1 MRSHGDLDTRN
12 GMNRAPRS
20 SLDLTARSFENQ
32 LMGERERERERESK
46 DYRERESEREC

>member
-1 MRSHGDLDTRN
+1 MNRADERN

-32 LMGERERERERESK
+32 LMGIGHALI
-46 DYRERESEREC
+46 SEFAKFDV